1 MNKLGIGDKIA
12 MIGIIIASIFSL
24 ASLVVNNDSI
34 NQINNDI
41 TNNYEVI
48 YNNNLK
54 QKDDVI
60 KKLDKYKYIKIK
72 ADYFK
77 VVVNDFLLGDNSG
90 SYENVNVDYLGVNE
104 SDKNVFVYFAVY
116 RDEKWD
122 PSYGIGLMFSKIDNS
137 VDYFLAE
144 LDKDSISNE
153 SYDENRVL
161 LHYITD
167 CMIFS
172 LLDKK
177 DCNRVVIELPKN
189 GSYVS
194 DNYTYY
200 HGTSHNGYFD
210 NGIMFSAFSNEFK

>member
-1 MNKLGIGDKIA
+1 M
-12 MIGIIIASIFSL
+12 
-24 ASLVVNNDSI
+24 
-34 NQINNDI
+34 
-41 TNNYEVI
+41 
-48 YNNNLK
+48 
-54 QKDDVI
+54 
-60 KKLDKYKYIKIK
+60 
-72 ADYFK
+72 
-77 VVVNDFLLGDNSG
+77 
-90 SYENVNVDYLGVNE
+90 
-104 SDKNVFVYFAVY
+104 Y

-177 DCNRVVIELPKN
+177 DCNRVVIELIE
-189 GSYVS
+189 
-194 DNYTYY
+194 T
-200 HGTSHNGYFD
+200 
-210 NGIMFSAFSNEFK
+210 ICSAITTVALLVWLYKINK